1 MNNNNWRDY
10 VNYLLLEKSSLD
22 MPYNDKSRT
31 LTSFQDKEFGDIKL
45 FTPHSNPE
53 AEMASTI
60 EQYEKYSI
68 LGAYKGETFYWGKEP
83 TPGAVM
89 KNALLFKSF
98 QVKLLDLRITMI
110 IFESVLATFKVSVI
124 FKAAGISGD

>member
-1 MNNNNWRDY
+1 
-10 VNYLLLEKSSLD
+10 LEKSSLVD

-68 LGAYKGETFYWGKEP
+68 LGAY
-83 TPGAVM
+83 AVM

-124 FKAAGISGD
+124 FKAAGSSGD